1 MITRPSA
8 EDVAPI
14 AMNVSQRVRL
24 LLTSVRVSDLCIT
37 QPAIVTYLRT
47 IAPNKLEIA
56 LVHALD
62 VGVGELARRR
72 PR

>member
-1 MITRPSA
+1 MTTRLPA
-8 EDVAPI
+8 DDVTPV

-24 LLTSVRVSDLCIT
+24 LAASVRVSDLCIT
-37 QPAIVTYLRT
+37 QPGIVAYLRGM
-47 IAPNKLEIA
+47 APDKVELA

>member
-1 MITRPSA
+1 MSTRPLA
-8 EDVAPI
+8 EDVTPV

-24 LLTSVRVSDLCIT
+24 LLTSVRVSDLRIT
-37 QPAIVTYLRT
+37 QPDVVAYLRT
-47 IAPNKLEIA
+47 IAPNKLELA

-62 VGVGELARRR
+62 VGVGELARRQ